1 MKNILVT
8 VDFEEKAVLLVE
20 KAAEIAKKFN
30 SKVWLV
36 HIVAPDPDFIGYEV
50 GPQYIRD
57 SRAEELRKEH
67 KLIQKHTQ
75 KLKSEGINAEGL
87 LIQGATREMIIK
99 ETEKLKIDLIVIG
112 HHKHSLLFKIFA
124 GSVASEVIKHS
135 SVPILLVPI
144 N

>member
-20 KAAEIAKKFN
+20 KAVEIAEKFN

-67 KLIQKHTQ
+67 KLIQKYTQ
-75 KLKSEGINAEGL
+75 KLKDEGINAEGL
-87 LIQGATREMIIK
+87 LIQGATRDMILK
-99 ETEKLKIDLIVIG
+99 ETEKLKIDLIIIG
-112 HHKHSLLFKIFA
+112 HHKHGLLYKIFA

-135 SVPILLVPI
+135 TIPVLLVPI
-144 N
+144 S